1 MKPNPSRAL
10 VLCIVLFFPGLRTNV
25 HAQDED
31 RLFYLPDMEA
41 ELFDTASLDFG
52 RRGTFDKSGLVAAL
66 ARIASDFDP
75 EEKNGNVP
83 NLLRS
88 NALGIAGRIN
98 PDAKSFKTTYEQ
110 LEKAAEAY
118 GSSGTSKDRLVG
130 NIFRGVRTLLKDK
143 DNEDNKICAAYCV
156 DVALRLLPGHKY
168 AGDLEKIQQDLEKNG
183 VEIDWDQLQGKAVV
197 KETPWNPFGQ
207 GGRMEPRKEK
217 MPGGKAKGLAS
228 NQSSVVGLVVV
239 TLGSGKHAGA
249 AAEIIATALREE
261 EAKGVEF
268 KIDQK
273 VGDMMGNSLKSI
285 RDYLRVTYEPKGMV
299 PDGYEVSIVFQD
311 RDQRVDGPSAGTAM
325 ALMLDALFSG
335 EKIDDEFACTGGIT
349 PNGKVTSIGGV
360 AAKIRGATRRKCR
373 IVGVPDGNAKGVNDI
388 LVLDGIQP
396 LLDIQVFTMKDMDDA
411 RALSR
416 AEKDKDVQSTLDDFK
431 SVADVITDQGDTALK
446 NNRVQERLEEVL
458 KKMPNH
464 ISAQLLLDHIR
475 EKAPE
480 QLSVGGSFHEID
492 SRASGVFSRVQRMM
506 FREKFSE
513 GAAARTDA
521 EDARKEL
528 AELDGKVHEKFEDYH
543 KASIDLCETIEE
555 GVQDGEKEFIKTLK
569 SKWAKISSIRKKLRD
584 DPEIFEEI
592 RG

>member
-1 MKPNPSRAL
+1 MNQNLLSALALSSLL
-10 VLCIVLFFPGLRTNV
+10 VLPGLQ
-25 HAQDED
+25 AQEED
-31 RLFYLPDMEA
+31 SLFYLPDMEA
-41 ELFDTASLDFG
+41 ELFETGKLDFG

-75 EEKNGNVP
+75 EEKNGSVP

-98 PDAKSFKTTYEQ
+98 PNAKSFKTTYEQ
-110 LEKAAEAY
+110 LEQDAEAY

-130 NIFRGVRTLLKDK
+130 NIYRGIRTLLKEK
-143 DNEDNKICAAYCV
+143 SNEDNKVCAAYCV
-156 DVALRLLPGHKY
+156 DVALRLQPDHQY
-168 AGDLEKIQQDLEKNG
+168 SEDLEKIQQDLEQDG
-183 VEIDWDQLQGKAVV
+183 IEIDWDQLQGKAVV

-207 GGRMEPRKEK
+207 GGRMEPRREK
-217 MPGGKAKGLAS
+217 MPAGKAEGLAS

-249 AAEIIATALREE
+249 ASEIIATALREE
-261 EAKGVEF
+261 DVKGVEF

-299 PDGYEVSIVFQD
+299 PDGYQVSIVFQD

-325 ALMLDALFSG
+325 ALMLDSLFSG
-335 EKIDDEFACTGGIT
+335 EKLDGGFACTGGIT

-360 AAKIRGATRRKCR
+360 AAKIRGATRRKCT
-373 IVGVPDGNAKGVNDI
+373 IVGVPEGNAKGVNDI
-388 LVLDGIQP
+388 LVLDGIQQ
-396 LLDIQVFTMKDMDDA
+396 LLDIQVFTMKVMDEA

-431 SVADVITDQGDTALK
+431 SVADVIADQGEAALK
-446 NNRVQERLEEVL
+446 NTRVQERLEEVL
-458 KKMPNH
+458 KAMPNH

-475 EKAPE
+475 GEAPE
-480 QLSVGGSFHEID
+480 RLSVGGSFHEID
-492 SRASGVFSRVQRMM
+492 SRSSAVFSRVQRMM
-506 FREKFSE
+506 FRGKLSE
-513 GAAARTDA
+513 GAETRSAA

-528 AELDGKVHEKFEDYH
+528 EELDGKVHEKFEEYH
-543 KASIDLCETIEE
+543 RATIGICRTIEE
-555 GVQDGEKEFIKTLK
+555 GIEDGEKEFLRELK
-569 SKWAKISSIRKKLRD
+569 SKWSKINSIRKKLRD

>member
-1 MKPNPSRAL
+1 MNQNLLRAL
-10 VLCIVLFFPGLRTNV
+10 ALSSLLVLPGLQ
-25 HAQDED
+25 AQEED
-31 RLFYLPDMEA
+31 SLFYLPDMEA
-41 ELFDTASLDFG
+41 ELFETGKLDFG

-75 EEKNGNVP
+75 EEKNGSVP

-110 LEKAAEAY
+110 LEQDAEAY

-130 NIFRGVRTLLKDK
+130 NIYRGIRTLLKEK
-143 DNEDNKICAAYCV
+143 SNEDNKVCAAYCV
-156 DVALRLLPGHKY
+156 DVALRLQPDHQY
-168 AGDLEKIQQDLEKNG
+168 SEDLEKIQQDLEQDG
-183 VEIDWDQLQGKAVV
+183 IEIDWDQLRGKAVV

-207 GGRMEPRKEK
+207 GGRMEPRREK
-217 MPGGKAKGLAS
+217 MPAGKAEGLAS

-249 AAEIIATALREE
+249 ASEIIATALREE
-261 EAKGVEF
+261 DVKGVEF

-299 PDGYEVSIVFQD
+299 PDGYQVSIVFQD

-325 ALMLDALFSG
+325 ALMLDSLFSG
-335 EKIDDEFACTGGIT
+335 EKLDGGFACTGGIT

-360 AAKIRGATRRKCR
+360 AAKIRGATRRKCT
-373 IVGVPDGNAKGVNDI
+373 IVGVPEGNAKGVNDI
-388 LVLDGIQP
+388 LVLDGIQQ
-396 LLDIQVFTMKDMDDA
+396 LLDIQVFTMKDMDEA

-431 SVADVITDQGDTALK
+431 SVADVIADQGEAALK
-446 NNRVQERLEEVL
+446 NTRVQERLEEVL
-458 KKMPNH
+458 KAMPNH

-475 EKAPE
+475 GEAPE
-480 QLSVGGSFHEID
+480 RLSVGGSFHEID
-492 SRASGVFSRVQRMM
+492 SRSSAVFSRVQRTM
-506 FREKFSE
+506 FREKFSDADE
-513 GAAARTDA
+513 ARSAA
-521 EDARKEL
+521 EDAREEL
-528 AELDGKVHEKFEDYH
+528 EELDGKIHEKFEAYH
-543 KASIDLCETIEE
+543 RAALDLCRTVGKGPE
-555 GVQDGEKEFIKTLK
+555 GSGKDFISDLK
-569 SKWAKISSIRKKLRD
+569 SKWSRINSIRKKLRD

>member
-1 MKPNPSRAL
+1 MKPNLFSALMICALLLFPSL
-10 VLCIVLFFPGLRTNV
+10 QG
-25 HAQDED
+25 QEED
-31 RLFYLPDMEA
+31 NLFYLPDMEA
-41 ELFDTASLDFG
+41 ELFDTGELDFG

-75 EEKNGNVP
+75 EEKNGKVP

-98 PDAKSFKTTYEQ
+98 PEAKSFKTTYEQ
-110 LEKAAEAY
+110 LAQDAEAY

-130 NIFRGVRTLLKDK
+130 NIFRGIRTLLKEK
-143 DNEDNKICAAYCV
+143 SNEDNRICAAYCV
-156 DVALRLLPGHKY
+156 DVALRFLPGHKS
-168 AGDLEKIQQDLEKNG
+168 AGDLEKIQQDLENDG
-183 VEIDWDQLQGKAVV
+183 IEIDWDQLQGKAVV

-207 GGRMEPRKEK
+207 GGRMAPRKEK
-217 MPGGKAKGLAS
+217 MPGGDAKSLAS

-261 EAKGVEF
+261 NVKGVEF
-268 KIDQK
+268 NIDQK

-299 PDGYEVSIVFQD
+299 PDGYQVSIVFQD

-325 ALMLDALFSG
+325 ALMLDSLFSG
-335 EKIDDEFACTGGIT
+335 EKLDEEFACTGGIT

-360 AAKIRGATRRKCR
+360 AAKIRGATRRKCK
-373 IVGVPDGNAKGVNDI
+373 IVGVPEGNAKGVSDI

-396 LLDIQVFTMKDMDDA
+396 LLDIQVFTMKDMDEA
-411 RALSR
+411 RTLSR
-416 AEKDKDVQSTLDDFK
+416 AEKEKDVQSTLDDFK
-431 SVADVITDQGDTALK
+431 SVADVIADQGDTALK
-446 NNRVQERLEEVL
+446 NSRVQERLEEVL
-458 KKMPNH
+458 ENMPNH
-464 ISAQLLLDHIR
+464 ISAQLLLDYIR
-475 EKAPE
+475 GKAPE

-492 SRASGVFSRVQRMM
+492 SRSSGVFSRVQRMM
-506 FREKFSE
+506 FRGKLSE
-513 GAAARTDA
+513 GAETRSAA

-528 AELDGKVHEKFEDYH
+528 EELDGKVHEKFEEYH
-543 KASIDLCETIEE
+543 RATIGICRTIEE
-555 GVQDGEKEFIKTLK
+555 GIEDGEKEFLRELK
-569 SKWAKISSIRKKLRD
+569 SKWSKINSIRKKLRD

>member
-1 MKPNPSRAL
+1 MNPKL
-10 VLCIVLFFPGLRTNV
+10 LRTLALCALLTAPFL

-31 RLFYLPDMEA
+31 TLFYLPDMEA
-41 ELFDTASLDFG
+41 ELFETDKLDFG

-75 EEKNGNVP
+75 EAKNGKVP

-98 PDAKSFKTTYEQ
+98 PEAKSFKTTYEQ
-110 LEKAAEAY
+110 LEEDAEAY

-130 NIFRGVRTLLKDK
+130 NIYRGVRTLLKDK

-156 DVALRLLPGHKY
+156 DVALRFLPGHRY
-168 AGDLEKIQQDLEKNG
+168 ADDLEKIQQELEENG
-183 VEIDWDQLQGKAVV
+183 VEVDWDQLQGKAVV

-217 MPGGKAKGLAS
+217 MPGGDAAELAS

-249 AAEIIATALREE
+249 ASEIIATALREE
-261 EAKGVEF
+261 AVKGVEF

-285 RDYLRVTYEPKGMV
+285 RDYLRITYEPKGMV
-299 PDGYEVSIVFQD
+299 PDGYQVSIVFQD

-325 ALMLDALFSG
+325 ALMLDSLFTG
-335 EKIDDEFACTGGIT
+335 EKLDEGFACTGGIT

-360 AAKIRGATRRKCR
+360 AAKIRGATRRKCT
-373 IVGVPDGNAKGVNDI
+373 IVGVPEGNAEGVNDI
-388 LVLDGIQP
+388 LVLDGVQQ
-396 LLDIQVFTMKDMDDA
+396 LLDIQVFTMKDMEEA

-416 AEKDKDVQSTLDDFK
+416 DEKDKDVQTTLDDFK
-431 SVADVITDQGDTALK
+431 SLAEGIADQGDAALK
-446 NNRVQERLEEVL
+446 STRVQERLEAVL
-458 KKMPNH
+458 EAMPNH
-464 ISAQLLLDHIR
+464 ISAKLLLDHVR
-475 EKAPE
+475 GDAPKR
-480 QLSVGGSFHEID
+480 LSVGGSFHEID
-492 SRASGVFSRVQRMM
+492 SRSSAVFSRVQRTML
-506 FREKFSE
+506 RGKFGEAEEAVS
-513 GAAARTDA
+513 AAA
-521 EDARKEL
+521 DAREEL
-528 AELDGKVHEKFEDYH
+528 EELDGKIHEKFEDYLQ
-543 KASIDLCETIEE
+543 ASIDICRAVEE
-555 GVQDGEKEFIKTLK
+555 GGADGGKDLVESLK
-569 SKWAKISSIRKKLRD
+569 SRWSKINSIRKKLRD
-584 DPEIFEEI
+584 DPEIFEEL

>member
-1 MKPNPSRAL
+1 MKPIPYHAL
-10 VLCIVLFFPGLRTNV
+10 IICVVLLFPGLRTHV
-25 HAQDED
+25 RAQDED

-143 DNEDNKICAAYCV
+143 DNEDNQICAAYCV

-261 EAKGVEF
+261 GVKGVEF

-388 LVLDGIQP
+388 LVLDGIQLLGMP
-396 LLDIQVFTMKDMDDA
+396 L
-411 RALSR
+411 
-416 AEKDKDVQSTLDDFK
+416 
-431 SVADVITDQGDTALK
+431 
-446 NNRVQERLEEVL
+446 
-458 KKMPNH
+458 
-464 ISAQLLLDHIR
+464 
-475 EKAPE
+475 
-480 QLSVGGSFHEID
+480 
-492 SRASGVFSRVQRMM
+492 RVQRPATRPNLSSRCCCCPELR
-506 FREKFSE
+506 F
-513 GAAARTDA
+513 AAALLSSPPSTCNCRRPNDYA
-521 EDARKEL
+521 PPPVG
-528 AELDGKVHEKFEDYH
+528 LDQVIIPQSVS
-543 KASIDLCETIEE
+543 AT
-555 GVQDGEKEFIKTLK
+555 VT
-569 SKWAKISSIRKKLRD
+569 SSIL
-584 DPEIFEEI
+584 P
-592 RG
+592 G

>member
-1 MKPNPSRAL
+1 MNPNLLSAL
-10 VLCIVLFFPGLRTNV
+10 ALSFLLILPGLQ
-25 HAQDED
+25 AQEED
-31 RLFYLPDMEA
+31 SLFYLPDMEA
-41 ELFDTASLDFG
+41 ELFETGKLDFG

-75 EEKNGNVP
+75 EEKNGRVP

-98 PDAKSFKTTYEQ
+98 PEAKSFKTTYEQ
-110 LEKAAEAY
+110 LEQDAEAY

-130 NIFRGVRTLLKDK
+130 NIYRGIRTLLKEKSND
-143 DNEDNKICAAYCV
+143 DNKICAAYCV
-156 DVALRLLPGHKY
+156 DVALRLEPDHRY
-168 AGDLEKIQQDLEKNG
+168 AEDLEKVQQDLEQDG
-183 VEIDWDQLQGKAVV
+183 IEIDWDQLQGKAVV

-207 GGRMEPRKEK
+207 GGRMEPRREK
-217 MPGGKAKGLAS
+217 MPAGKAEGLAS

-249 AAEIIATALREE
+249 ASEIIATALREE
-261 EAKGVEF
+261 NVKGVEF

-299 PDGYEVSIVFQD
+299 PDGYQVSIVFQD

-325 ALMLDALFSG
+325 ALMLDSLFSG
-335 EKIDDEFACTGGIT
+335 EKLDGGFACTGGIT

-360 AAKIRGATRRKCR
+360 AAKIRGATRRKCT
-373 IVGVPDGNAKGVNDI
+373 IVGVPEGNAKGVNDI
-388 LVLDGIQP
+388 LVLDGLQQ
-396 LLDIQVFTMKDMDDA
+396 LLNIQVFTMKDMDEA

-416 AEKDKDVQSTLDDFK
+416 AEKDKDVQTTLDDFK
-431 SVADVITDQGDTALK
+431 SVADVIADQGEAALK
-446 NNRVQERLEEVL
+446 NTRVQERLEEVL
-458 KKMPNH
+458 KAMPNH

-475 EKAPE
+475 GEAPE
-480 QLSVGGSFHEID
+480 RLSVGGSFHEID
-492 SRASGVFSRVQRMM
+492 SRSSAVFSRVQRTM
-506 FREKFSE
+506 FREKFSDADE
-513 GAAARTDA
+513 ARSAA
-521 EDARKEL
+521 EDASEEL
-528 AELDGKVHEKFEDYH
+528 EELDGKIHEKFEAYH
-543 KASIDLCETIEE
+543 RAALDLCRTIGKGPE
-555 GVQDGEKEFIKTLK
+555 GSGKDFIADLK
-569 SKWAKISSIRKKLRD
+569 SKWSRINSIRKKLRD

>member
-1 MKPNPSRAL
+1 MNPNLLSAL
-10 VLCIVLFFPGLRTNV
+10 ALSFLLILPGLQ
-25 HAQDED
+25 AQEED
-31 RLFYLPDMEA
+31 SLFYLPDMEA
-41 ELFDTASLDFG
+41 ELFETGKLDFG

-75 EEKNGNVP
+75 EEKNGRVP

-98 PDAKSFKTTYEQ
+98 PEAKSFKTTYEQ
-110 LEKAAEAY
+110 LEQDAEAY

-130 NIFRGVRTLLKDK
+130 NIYRGIRTLLKEKSND
-143 DNEDNKICAAYCV
+143 DNKICAAYCV
-156 DVALRLLPGHKY
+156 DVALRLEPDHRY
-168 AGDLEKIQQDLEKNG
+168 AEDLEKVQQDLEQDG
-183 VEIDWDQLQGKAVV
+183 IEIDWDQLQGKAVV

-207 GGRMEPRKEK
+207 GGRMEPRREK
-217 MPGGKAKGLAS
+217 MPAGKAEGLAS

-249 AAEIIATALREE
+249 ASEIIATALREE
-261 EAKGVEF
+261 NVKGVEF

-299 PDGYEVSIVFQD
+299 PDGYQVSIVFQD

-325 ALMLDALFSG
+325 ALMLDSLFSG
-335 EKIDDEFACTGGIT
+335 EKLDGGFACTGGIT

-360 AAKIRGATRRKCR
+360 AAKIRGATRRKCT
-373 IVGVPDGNAKGVNDI
+373 IVGVPEGNAKGVNDI
-388 LVLDGIQP
+388 LVLDGLQQ
-396 LLDIQVFTMKDMDDA
+396 LLNIQVFTMKDMDEA

-416 AEKDKDVQSTLDDFK
+416 AEKDKDVQTTLDDFK
-431 SVADVITDQGDTALK
+431 SVADVIADQGEAALK
-446 NNRVQERLEEVL
+446 NTRVQERLEEVL
-458 KKMPNH
+458 KAMPNH

-475 EKAPE
+475 GEAPE
-480 QLSVGGSFHEID
+480 RLSVGGSFHEID
-492 SRASGVFSRVQRMM
+492 SRSSAVFSRVQRTM
-506 FREKFSE
+506 FREKFSDADE
-513 GAAARTDA
+513 ARSAA
-521 EDARKEL
+521 EDASEEL
-528 AELDGKVHEKFEDYH
+528 EELNGKIHEKFEAYH
-543 KASIDLCETIEE
+543 RAALDLCRTIGKGPE
-555 GVQDGEKEFIKTLK
+555 GNGKDFIADLK
-569 SKWAKISSIRKKLRD
+569 SKWSRINSIRKKLRD

>member
-1 MKPNPSRAL
+1 MNPNLLSAL
-10 VLCIVLFFPGLRTNV
+10 ALSFLLILPGLQ
-25 HAQDED
+25 AQEED
-31 RLFYLPDMEA
+31 SLFYLPDMEA
-41 ELFDTASLDFG
+41 ELFETGKLDFG

-75 EEKNGNVP
+75 EEKNGRVP

-98 PDAKSFKTTYEQ
+98 PEAKSFKTTYEQ
-110 LEKAAEAY
+110 LEQDAEAY

-130 NIFRGVRTLLKDK
+130 NIYRGIRTLLKEKSND
-143 DNEDNKICAAYCV
+143 DNKICAAYCV
-156 DVALRLLPGHKY
+156 DVALRLEPDHRY
-168 AGDLEKIQQDLEKNG
+168 AEDLEKVQQDLEQDG
-183 VEIDWDQLQGKAVV
+183 IEIDWDQLQGKAVV

-207 GGRMEPRKEK
+207 GGRMEPRREK
-217 MPGGKAKGLAS
+217 MPAGKAEGLAS

-249 AAEIIATALREE
+249 ASEIIATALREE
-261 EAKGVEF
+261 NVKGVEF

-299 PDGYEVSIVFQD
+299 PDGYQVSIVFQD

-325 ALMLDALFSG
+325 ALMLDSLFSG
-335 EKIDDEFACTGGIT
+335 EKLDGGFACTGGIT

-360 AAKIRGATRRKCR
+360 AAKIRGATRRKCT
-373 IVGVPDGNAKGVNDI
+373 IVGVPEGNAKGVNDI
-388 LVLDGIQP
+388 LVLDGLQQ
-396 LLDIQVFTMKDMDDA
+396 LLNIQVFTMKDMDEA

-416 AEKDKDVQSTLDDFK
+416 AEKDKDVQTTLDDFK
-431 SVADVITDQGDTALK
+431 SVADVIADQGEAALK
-446 NNRVQERLEEVL
+446 NTRVQERLEEVL
-458 KKMPNH
+458 KAMPNH

-475 EKAPE
+475 GEAPE
-480 QLSVGGSFHEID
+480 RLSVGGSFHEID
-492 SRASGVFSRVQRMM
+492 SRSSAVFSRVQRTM
-506 FREKFSE
+506 FREKFSDADE
-513 GAAARTDA
+513 ARSAA
-521 EDARKEL
+521 EDASEEL
-528 AELDGKVHEKFEDYH
+528 EELNGKVHEKFEAYH
-543 KASIDLCETIEE
+543 RAALDLCRTIGKGPE
-555 GVQDGEKEFIKTLK
+555 GNGKDFIADLK
-569 SKWAKISSIRKKLRD
+569 SKWSRINSIRKKLRD

>member
-1 MKPNPSRAL
+1 MNPNLLSAL
-10 VLCIVLFFPGLRTNV
+10 ALSFLLILPGLQ
-25 HAQDED
+25 AQEED
-31 RLFYLPDMEA
+31 SLFYLPDMEA
-41 ELFDTASLDFG
+41 ELFETGKLDFG

-75 EEKNGNVP
+75 EEKNGRVP

-110 LEKAAEAY
+110 LEQDAEAY

-130 NIFRGVRTLLKDK
+130 NIYRGIRTLLKEK
-143 DNEDNKICAAYCV
+143 SNEDNKICAAYCV
-156 DVALRLLPGHKY
+156 DVALRLEPDHRY
-168 AGDLEKIQQDLEKNG
+168 AEDLEKVQQDLEQDG
-183 VEIDWDQLQGKAVV
+183 IEIDWDQLQGKAVV

-207 GGRMEPRKEK
+207 GGRMEPRREK
-217 MPGGKAKGLAS
+217 MPAGKAEGLAS

-249 AAEIIATALREE
+249 ASEIIATALREE
-261 EAKGVEF
+261 NVKGVEF

-299 PDGYEVSIVFQD
+299 PDGYQVSIVFQD

-325 ALMLDALFSG
+325 ALMLDSLFSG
-335 EKIDDEFACTGGIT
+335 EKLDGGFACTGGIT

-360 AAKIRGATRRKCR
+360 AAKIRGATRRKCT
-373 IVGVPDGNAKGVNDI
+373 IVGVPEGNAKGVNDI
-388 LVLDGIQP
+388 LVLDGLQQ
-396 LLDIQVFTMKDMDDA
+396 LLNIQVFTMKDMDEA

-416 AEKDKDVQSTLDDFK
+416 AEKDKDVQTTLDDFK
-431 SVADVITDQGDTALK
+431 SVADVIADQGEAALK
-446 NNRVQERLEEVL
+446 NTRVQERLEEVL
-458 KKMPNH
+458 KAMPNH

-475 EKAPE
+475 GKAPE
-480 QLSVGGSFHEID
+480 RLSVGGSFHEID
-492 SRASGVFSRVQRMM
+492 SRSSAVFSRVQRTM
-506 FREKFSE
+506 FREKFSDADE
-513 GAAARTDA
+513 ARSAA
-521 EDARKEL
+521 EDASEEL
-528 AELDGKVHEKFEDYH
+528 EELNGKIHEKFEAYH
-543 KASIDLCETIEE
+543 RAALDLCRTIGKGPE
-555 GVQDGEKEFIKTLK
+555 GSGKDFIADLK
-569 SKWAKISSIRKKLRD
+569 SKWSRINSIRKKLRD

>member
-1 MKPNPSRAL
+1 MNPNLLSTLAL
-10 VLCIVLFFPGLRTNV
+10 SFLLILPGL
-25 HAQDED
+25 HAQEED
-31 RLFYLPDMEA
+31 SLFYLPDMEA
-41 ELFDTASLDFG
+41 KLFETGKLDFG

-75 EEKNGNVP
+75 EEKNGRVP

-110 LEKAAEAY
+110 LEQDAEAY

-130 NIFRGVRTLLKDK
+130 NIYRGIRTLLKEK
-143 DNEDNKICAAYCV
+143 SNEDNKICAAYCV
-156 DVALRLLPGHKY
+156 DVALRLEPDHRY
-168 AGDLEKIQQDLEKNG
+168 AEDLEKVQQDLEQDG
-183 VEIDWDQLQGKAVV
+183 IEIDWDQLQGKAVV

-207 GGRMEPRKEK
+207 GGRMEPRREK
-217 MPGGKAKGLAS
+217 MPAGKAEGLAS

-249 AAEIIATALREE
+249 ASEIIATALREE
-261 EAKGVEF
+261 NVKGVEF

-299 PDGYEVSIVFQD
+299 PDGYQVSIVFQD

-325 ALMLDALFSG
+325 ALMLDSLFSG
-335 EKIDDEFACTGGIT
+335 EKLDGGFACTGGIT

-360 AAKIRGATRRKCR
+360 AAKIRGATRRKCT
-373 IVGVPDGNAKGVNDI
+373 IVGVPEGNAKGVNDI
-388 LVLDGIQP
+388 LVLDGIQQ
-396 LLDIQVFTMKDMDDA
+396 LLDIQVFTMKDMDEA

-416 AEKDKDVQSTLDDFK
+416 AEKDKDVQTTLDDFK
-431 SVADVITDQGDTALK
+431 SVADVIADQGEAALK
-446 NNRVQERLEEVL
+446 NTRVQERLEEVL
-458 KKMPNH
+458 KAMPNH

-475 EKAPE
+475 GEAPE
-480 QLSVGGSFHEID
+480 RLSVGGSFHEID
-492 SRASGVFSRVQRMM
+492 SRSSAVFSRVQRTM
-506 FREKFSE
+506 FREKFSDADE
-513 GAAARTDA
+513 ARSAA
-521 EDARKEL
+521 EDAREEL
-528 AELDGKVHEKFEDYH
+528 EELDDKIHEKFEAYH
-543 KASIDLCETIEE
+543 RAALDLCRTIGKGPE
-555 GVQDGEKEFIKTLK
+555 GSGKDFIADLK
-569 SKWAKISSIRKKLRD
+569 SKWSRINSIRKKLRD

>member
-1 MKPNPSRAL
+1 MNPNLLSTLAL
-10 VLCIVLFFPGLRTNV
+10 SFLLILPGL
-25 HAQDED
+25 HAQEED
-31 RLFYLPDMEA
+31 SLFYLPDMEA
-41 ELFDTASLDFG
+41 KLFETGKLDFG

-75 EEKNGNVP
+75 EEKNGRVP

-110 LEKAAEAY
+110 LEQDAEAY

-130 NIFRGVRTLLKDK
+130 NIYRGIRTLLKEK
-143 DNEDNKICAAYCV
+143 SNEDNKICAAYCV
-156 DVALRLLPGHKY
+156 DVALRLEPDHRY
-168 AGDLEKIQQDLEKNG
+168 AEDLERVQQDLEQDG
-183 VEIDWDQLQGKAVV
+183 IEIDWDQLQGKAVV

-207 GGRMEPRKEK
+207 GGRMEPRREK
-217 MPGGKAKGLAS
+217 MPAGKAEGLAS

-249 AAEIIATALREE
+249 ASEIIATALREE
-261 EAKGVEF
+261 NVKGVEF

-299 PDGYEVSIVFQD
+299 PDGYQVSIVFQD

-325 ALMLDALFSG
+325 ALMLDSLFSG
-335 EKIDDEFACTGGIT
+335 EKLDGGFACTGGIT

-360 AAKIRGATRRKCR
+360 AAKIRGATRRKCT
-373 IVGVPDGNAKGVNDI
+373 IVGVPEGNAKGVNDI
-388 LVLDGIQP
+388 LVLDGLQQ
-396 LLDIQVFTMKDMDDA
+396 LLNIQVFTMKDMDEA

-416 AEKDKDVQSTLDDFK
+416 AEKDKDVQTTLDDFK
-431 SVADVITDQGDTALK
+431 SVADVIADQGEAALK
-446 NNRVQERLEEVL
+446 NTRVQERLEEVL
-458 KKMPNH
+458 KAMPNH

-475 EKAPE
+475 GEAPE
-480 QLSVGGSFHEID
+480 RLSVGGSFHEID
-492 SRASGVFSRVQRMM
+492 SRSSAVFSRVQRTM
-506 FREKFSE
+506 FREKFSD
-513 GAAARTDA
+513 AAEARSAA
-521 EDARKEL
+521 EDAREEL
-528 AELDGKVHEKFEDYH
+528 EELDDKIHEKFEAYH
-543 KASIDLCETIEE
+543 RAALDLCRTIGKGPE
-555 GVQDGEKEFIKTLK
+555 GSGKDFIADLK
-569 SKWAKISSIRKKLRD
+569 SKWSRINSIRKKLRD